1 MPSMESLYQRLGN
14 RGFEIIAVNL
24 RESRSA
30 VAAFMR
36 QYNLSFP
43 AVLDLR
49 GSAGT
54 MYGVRA
60 IPTTYII
67 NRRGLIVAQ
76 LVGSIDW
83 DTPVVITAFES
94 LLDE

>member
-1 MPSMESLYQRLGN
+1 MESLYQKLRN

-24 RESRSA
+24 RESRST
-30 VAAFMR
+30 VTAFMR

-49 GSAGT
+49 GSAGS

-67 NRRGLIVAQ
+67 DKRGLIVAQ
-76 LVGSIDW
+76 LVGSIEW
-83 DTPVVITAFES
+83 DTPNVIAAFES
-94 LLDE
+94 LFAE